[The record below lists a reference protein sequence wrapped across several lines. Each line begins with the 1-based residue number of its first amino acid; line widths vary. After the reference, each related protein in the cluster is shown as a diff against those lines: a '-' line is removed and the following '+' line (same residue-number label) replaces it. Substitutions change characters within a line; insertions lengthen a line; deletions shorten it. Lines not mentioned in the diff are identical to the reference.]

1 MAIKLIKEH
10 GGIFIGHGARHD
22 GFEMPWGT
30 KVQVPRHKGD
40 FSSGVEDDIRKR
52 ATGAAETSFAYVVG
66 CGKDGGMER
75 YLYQAIITPNDIGG
89 FDARIPEFDLITQ
102 GDSLSDAAFMAQD
115 VLTLHISGLLAEGA
129 TVKQV
134 GKVDYDC
141 PENGFALALVVLAE
155 AETVLD
161 DTMTVQ
167 EAAEVLDV
175 SRSRIYAMIEEG
187 ILSSRKE
194 GNMRLVDA
202 RDVMDRFNNPRRAG
216 RPSKQVALG

>member
-1 MAIKLIKEH
+1 
-10 GGIFIGHGARHD
+10 
-22 GFEMPWGT
+22 
-30 KVQVPRHKGD
+30 
-40 FSSGVEDDIRKR
+40 
-52 ATGAAETSFAYVVG
+52 
-66 CGKDGGMER
+66 MER
-75 YLYQAIITPNDIGG
+75 YLYQTIITPNDIGG
-89 FDARIPEFDLITQ
+89 FDARIPEFGLITQ

-141 PENGFALALVVLAE
+141 PENGLALALVVLAE

-175 SRSRIYAMIEEG
+175 TRSRIYAMIEEG
-187 ILSSRKE
+187 ILGSRKE